1 MSKVQTL
8 TINVPKFKFIRIIKI
23 SGQVINIFSKIQ
35 NFFNKMFNAK
45 IICVLRYQMHSLSID
60 FVK

>member
-35 NFFNKMFNAK
+35 NFLNKMFNAK